1 MEEVARVDERNER
14 ATVGGNENSERS
26 TPATRPKPFFIKKRE
41 EFFHAASSPPA
52 PPIPF
57 PNSPPSMLTQPDL
70 PSSWKIL
77 FFFAVALHYALLAFP
92 ETIT

>member
-52 PPIPF
+52 PHSH
-57 PNSPPSMLTQPDL
+57 SPTHPLQCLLSQTYPRREKY
-70 PSSWKIL
+70 S